1 MPTALWHR
9 PACRARPSMPCRR
22 PRCTLGAGMPPRVPR
37 HCRWGWTGA
46 AGWGRVGPLGEL
58 GLAGGRPQGS
68 PPRDGRRRR
77 RTLMPPRSVRQLTV
91 ALLRGTSSKALDAAR
106 QTSNLMEG
114 WIMSGVNQLGYL
126 IIGVSDLAGWRGL
139 SSSVL
144 GLELV
149 PGDSR
154 STTYLRMDEH
164 HHRIEL
170 RNGGSDD
177 LEVIGWEVPDAE
189 TLHAVAQRL
198 ENAGVR
204 VRSGTSDEADQ
215 RRVIELIGFEDT

>member
-1 MPTALWHR
+1 MCWTWHD
-9 PACRARPSMPCRR
+9 
-22 PRCTLGAGMPPRVPR
+22 RVPQ
-37 HCRWGWTGA
+37 GA
-46 AGWGRVGPLGEL
+46 FARLEL
-58 GLAGGRPQGS
+58 LEGKLARA
-68 PPRDGRRRR
+68 
-77 RTLMPPRSVRQLTV
+77 V
-91 ALLRGTSSKALDAAR
+91 LRGLGGSNPAR
-106 QTSNLMEG
+106 LPGVEGAIPPSTVTNSGPFRESTGKHSIYPPKGLMEVR
-114 WIMSGVNQLGYL
+114 IMNGVHQLGYL
-126 IIGVSDLAGWRGL
+126 IIGVSDLEGWRGL

-177 LEVIGWEVPDAE
+177 LEVIGWEVPDAA

-204 VRSGTSDEADQ
+204 VRSGTRDEADQ
-215 RRVIELIGFEDT
+215 RRVVELIGF